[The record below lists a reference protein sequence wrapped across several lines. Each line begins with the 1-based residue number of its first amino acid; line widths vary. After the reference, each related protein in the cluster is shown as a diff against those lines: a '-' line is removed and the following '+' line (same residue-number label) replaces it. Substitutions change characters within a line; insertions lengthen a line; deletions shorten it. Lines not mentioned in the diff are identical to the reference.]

1 MDKSSSID
9 KAIQILTLLRCAP
22 YSANLTLIA
31 TKIGMTK
38 PGALKTLRILEE
50 NAFIR
55 KDANTKQY
63 SLGPALL
70 RLGNVYREQKGI
82 TDIAHPIL
90 RHLTSST
97 LASAYIT
104 IWDKDEAFLLLLE
117 ESPKGPCYALKG
129 DAVFGDSIPIHTG
142 ASAKLLAAH
151 QDPALVN
158 AILDTKGL
166 ERKGSRTIVDREKL
180 FHEYAAIRELGYA
193 LSEDEYEEGLIA
205 LSVPIP
211 EADGAI
217 RWALSISGYKTWLK
231 REELLDHLPL
241 LKNGAKQIALKFGF
255 RL

>member
-180 FHEYAAIRELGYA
+180 
-193 LSEDEYEEGLIA
+193 
-205 LSVPIP
+205 SVPIP